1 MRNSS
6 ELILPRVSPL
16 TGVAVQGRFGA
27 SKGAPGVTFTVRHPL
42 SIVTVIAR
50 AGQGE
55 ATAAA
60 LRDHHPQWAGP
71 DQYFVLAENRGEGAL
86 YRELKAKLSG
96 LASVTDQSHGRV
108 VIRIAGPR
116 ARAVLAKGTPVD
128 LNPDAFPSGASAL
141 TQMAHVGVHL
151 TRAGDD
157 VFDLSVF
164 RGFSES
170 FWEWITEQAAEFGYQ
185 VI

>member
-1 MRNSS
+1 MPDTAD
-6 ELILPRVSPL
+6 IMLPRISPL
-16 TGVAVQGRFGA
+16 RDVAIQGRFGA
-27 SKGAPGVTFTVRHPL
+27 SRGAPGVTFSVRHPM
-42 SIVTVIAR
+42 SIITVIAR
-50 AGQGE
+50 AGQGA

-60 LRDHHPQWAGP
+60 LQGYEAQWAGP
-71 DQYFVLAENRGEGAL
+71 DQYFVVAEGRGEGAL

-108 VIRIAGPR
+108 IIRVSGPK

-128 LNPDAFPSGASAL
+128 LHPDEFAVGKSAL

-151 TRAGDD
+151 TRVAADAY
-157 VFDLSVF
+157 DLSVF

-170 FWEWITEQAAEFGYQ
+170 FWE
-185 VI
+185 

>member
-1 MRNSS
+1 MTERTFN
-6 ELILPRVSPL
+6 RVSPL
-16 TGVAVQGRFGA
+16 QDVALQGRFGA
-27 SKGAPGVTFTVRHPL
+27 DKGAVGVSFTVRHPM

-50 AGQGE
+50 AGQGA

-60 LRDHHPQWAGP
+60 LKGHDAQWAGS
-71 DQYFVLAENRGEGAL
+71 DQWFVLAENRGEGAL
-86 YRELKAKLSG
+86 YRELKAKLGG
-96 LASVTDQSHGRV
+96 LASVSDQSHGRV
-108 VIRIAGPR
+108 IIRLVGPR